1 MIHIHTSQTSKNSCS
16 IVISHPYYTSFTP
29 TYIVVVVT
37 VAVVTVI
44 TYIHITIV
52 CPILFTN
59 LSSLLA
65 LQSHIP
71 TYIHTSLLLLL
82 SQLLHTSI
90 LQLSAQSC
98 SPIYHPYLH
107 CNLTSLPTY
116 IHCCCHC
123 CHSCYTHT
131 TVVVAHD
138 AHDVCAEVCKF
149 LLLLIDQ

>member
-37 VAVVTVI
+37 VAVVTVV

-71 TYIHTSLLLLL
+71 TYIHTLLLSLL
-82 SQLLHTSI
+82 SQLLHT
-90 LQLSAQSC
+90 
-98 SPIYHPYLH
+98 YH
-107 CNLTSLPTY
+107 S
-116 IHCCCHC
+116 CCCSWC
-123 CHSCYTHT
+123 LCRGMQIFT
-131 TVVVAHD
+131 TAHWSIKAVKLFIKSNLD
-138 AHDVCAEVCKF
+138 FVPPHVLRIYFIPNKIKAEY
-149 LLLLIDQ
+149 LNPIHIRG